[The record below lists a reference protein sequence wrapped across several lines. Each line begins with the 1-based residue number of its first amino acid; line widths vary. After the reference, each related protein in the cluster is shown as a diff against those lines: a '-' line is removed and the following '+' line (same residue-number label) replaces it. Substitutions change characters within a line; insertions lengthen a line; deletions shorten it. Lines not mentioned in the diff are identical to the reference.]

1 MASATA
7 TAFARAVDAHL
18 AMLRDARRASPHT
31 VAATA
36 RDLGAFMA
44 YCTQAGIDD
53 PERVSVHQVRGW
65 MTRLHRDGHQP
76 VSLQRYLSSV
86 RGFYRHRLQQG
97 LATANPAVGVRA
109 PRHRRKLPDV
119 IDAERLGQALAAPAV
134 DPRDCRDQALV
145 EVFYSTGL
153 RLAELQG
160 LDACQV
166 DAGQTELR
174 VLGKGRKERVVW
186 LGRQARAA
194 IDAWLTV
201 RAAWRRGDEAALF
214 LNPRG
219 SRLSRTGVAQALKG
233 WAARR
238 GLGAHLH
245 PHRLRHAFATHMLE
259 ESGDLRAVQELLGHA
274 NLSTTQIY
282 TQVEFRQLAEVYDR
296 SHPRARKSGSGDA

>member
-1 MASATA
+1 MSATA
-7 TAFARAVDAHL
+7 ATAFSRAVEAHL
-18 AMLRDARRASPHT
+18 RMLRDERRASPHT
-31 VAATA
+31 VEATA
-36 RDLGAFMA
+36 RDLAAFAA
-44 YCTQAGIDD
+44 YCAQAGIDD

-86 RGFYRHRLQQG
+86 RSFYRYRLQAG
-97 LATANPAVGVRA
+97 LGDANPAVGVRA

-119 IDAERLGQALAAPAV
+119 IDAERLGEALAAPPV

-153 RLAELQG
+153 RLAELQA
-160 LDACQV
+160 LDAAQL
-166 DAGQTELR
+166 DAGQIELR
-174 VLGKGRKERVVW
+174 VMGKGRKERFVW
-186 LGRQARAA
+186 IGGKARMAL
-194 IDAWLTV
+194 DAWLSV
-201 RAAWRRGDEAALF
+201 RPQWARDAEPALF

-219 SRLSRTGVAQALKG
+219 GRLSRSGIGAALKT

-238 GLGAHLH
+238 GLGSHLH

-296 SHPRARKSGSGDA
+296 SHPRARKGGADR